1 MKQQERKFNISSTKK
16 TYKYT
21 PNLSCMIYEKYISK
35 YIIVWDISTEYNL
48 QYAAADPLLCSK
60 VVSYSRGQSR

>member
-1 MKQQERKFNISSTKK
+1 
-16 TYKYT
+16 
-21 PNLSCMIYEKYISK
+21 MIYEKYISK